1 MSDEEGGGVT
11 VGTDPSQGESRK
23 QSTEIVET
31 ALAMYRQD
39 GDSGISPEV
48 ARNLRPE
55 HIEKA
60 LDHADNSHRRLGE
73 DRKDSRRYKF
83 YAFLAGIVLVISVI
97 ALLLFSDN
105 SQILADNLN
114 VVLSFAAGA
123 LGGYG
128 LGSRQS

>member
-1 MSDEEGGGVT
+1 MSDEEGGGAV
-11 VGTDPSQGESRK
+11 VGAGPSQGEGHK
-23 QSTEIVET
+23 QRTEIVET

-55 HIEKA
+55 HIDKA

-73 DRKDSRRYKF
+73 DRKDSRRFKF
-83 YAFLAGIVLVISVI
+83 YVFLGGVGLVISIV
-97 ALLLFSDN
+97 ALLLFTSN
-105 SQILADNLN
+105 SQILQDNLD

-123 LGGYG
+123 IGGYG
-128 LGSRQS
+128 LGSRNS